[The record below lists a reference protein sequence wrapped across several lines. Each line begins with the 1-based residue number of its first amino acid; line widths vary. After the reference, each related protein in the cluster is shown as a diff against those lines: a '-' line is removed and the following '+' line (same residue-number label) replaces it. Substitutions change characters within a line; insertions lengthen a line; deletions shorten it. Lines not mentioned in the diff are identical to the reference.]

1 MKKLLVSVIAL
12 FGAVSLS
19 AQDVTAIYNEA
30 EAAKVVVLPLVN
42 NSGSETAGQ
51 IYISGAIQLFDYP
64 EYELLENDAT
74 NDAIAAENIGK
85 DGASKDAMVRIAKAS
100 GADLV
105 VGMVLDTCEDN
116 PVFPSA
122 ERILKLDITGK
133 TYAYS
138 AVNGK
143 FYEHRI
149 YEDKEIDETLTS
161 RWDWVSEEFGRCVTR
176 EMKRVD
182 KAFMENDF

>member
-1 MKKLLVSVIAL
+1 MGKTGARKSVVPTLGNHSRSENASQNLIRRAYQP
-12 FGAVSLS
+12 FG
-19 AQDVTAIYNEA
+19 
-30 EAAKVVVLPLVN
+30 
-42 NSGSETAGQ
+42 
-51 IYISGAIQLFDYP
+51 YP
-64 EYELLENDAT
+64 ELRTVGNDAT

>member
-1 MKKLLVSVIAL
+1 
-12 FGAVSLS
+12 
-19 AQDVTAIYNEA
+19 
-30 EAAKVVVLPLVN
+30 
-42 NSGSETAGQ
+42 
-51 IYISGAIQLFDYP
+51 
-64 EYELLENDAT
+64 
-74 NDAIAAENIGK
+74 
-85 DGASKDAMVRIAKAS
+85 MVRIAKAS

-182 KAFMENDF
+182 KASWKTTFN

>member
-1 MKKLLVSVIAL
+1 MKKLFNLLMVAL
-12 FGAVSLS
+12 MAVCF
-19 AQDVTAIYNEA
+19 AVPAMGKA
-30 EAAKVVVLPLVN
+30 
-42 NSGSETAGQ
+42 AGQ

>member
-1 MKKLLVSVIAL
+1 
-12 FGAVSLS
+12 
-19 AQDVTAIYNEA
+19 
-30 EAAKVVVLPLVN
+30 
-42 NSGSETAGQ
+42 
-51 IYISGAIQLFDYP
+51 
-64 EYELLENDAT
+64 
-74 NDAIAAENIGK
+74 
-85 DGASKDAMVRIAKAS
+85 
-100 GADLV
+100 
-105 VGMVLDTCEDN
+105 MVLDTCEDN